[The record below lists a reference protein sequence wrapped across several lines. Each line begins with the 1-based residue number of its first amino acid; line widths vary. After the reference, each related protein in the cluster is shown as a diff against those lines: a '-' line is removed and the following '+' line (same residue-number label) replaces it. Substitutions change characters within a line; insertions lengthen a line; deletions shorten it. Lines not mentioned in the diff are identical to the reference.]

1 MDAKEFFKLMQQA
14 RQEAKKS
21 IPLTKRAQQIVPV
34 KCIAAIT
41 AAKTIA
47 ATHNV
52 LAKVLPNATSMSPDT
67 AQQRASRLLSE
78 YYHSFITD
86 IPYAKRQKFASVDQ
100 MIVNHM
106 KQQGFVSKDLAI
118 TVSEGL
124 DDEIDVG
131 AHVLLRSIETHYQIK
146 MISGENGIIPNRR
159 HHDSKAKIQT
169 TSRWLT
175 LLHET
180 AHTVYEETCQRFTP
194 SVPVSQDI
202 VKHINDFVTHPL
214 FSDRHHR
221 KTHSERYDTPNRML
235 SEGFADCYGAM
246 MLFALTEDTS
256 STHKVVKEF
265 IVERKR
271 TREYLESGQYGSP
284 EIGAHFT
291 DIAFEEMM
299 ANKSAW
305 INATPDEQKRLAFT
319 YASNGL
325 LKMANPERLNGKG
338 ENIGVQ
344 FNKFL
349 GDFCQEVPFVDVMY
363 VNICATEGFVEGEK
377 LFYQRLEGHPMI
389 DSMKKITNIL
399 KNEMEIFLTHSS
411 MEALTKPSE
420 FWRVLGT
427 NPQWSSTVKEFRK
440 EWADHRTHWQNT
452 ARQDL
457 ASLRVETH
465 SEPKLSS
472 LIVSAASILHTRLKK
487 SAQPNRDTQSVQR
500 LNR

>member
-1 MDAKEFFKLMQQA
+1 MDAKEFFELMQQA

-41 AAKTIA
+41 AAKAIA

-52 LAKVLPNATSMSPDT
+52 LAKVLPNKTSLSSDT

-86 IPYAKRQKFASVDQ
+86 IPYAKRQ
-100 MIVNHM
+100 N
-106 KQQGFVSKDLAI
+106 
-118 TVSEGL
+118 
-124 DDEIDVG
+124 
-131 AHVLLRSIETHYQIK
+131 
-146 MISGENGIIPNRR
+146 
-159 HHDSKAKIQT
+159 
-169 TSRWLT
+169 
-175 LLHET
+175 
-180 AHTVYEETCQRFTP
+180 
-194 SVPVSQDI
+194 
-202 VKHINDFVTHPL
+202 
-214 FSDRHHR
+214 
-221 KTHSERYDTPNRML
+221 
-235 SEGFADCYGAM
+235 
-246 MLFALTEDTS
+246 
-256 STHKVVKEF
+256 
-265 IVERKR
+265 
-271 TREYLESGQYGSP
+271 
-284 EIGAHFT
+284 
-291 DIAFEEMM
+291 
-299 ANKSAW
+299 
-305 INATPDEQKRLAFT
+305 
-319 YASNGL
+319 
-325 LKMANPERLNGKG
+325 
-338 ENIGVQ
+338 
-344 FNKFL
+344 
-349 GDFCQEVPFVDVMY
+349 VDVMY

-411 MEALTKPSE
+411 MEALTKPSG

-440 EWADHRTHWQNT
+440 EWDNHRTHWQNT

-487 SAQPNRDTQSVQR
+487 SAQPNRDTKSVQR
-500 LNR
+500 FNR